1 MKRPISIFGWPSL
14 RHTNKAK
21 IEETEIVFVL
31 SLSRAVSSTFI
42 YRTLKAS
49 RKILTHV
56 KLLYRGFCLAVNDVD
71 AKSSN
76 LCLSFEI
83 FFFFR
88 SHPHTSF
95 HFFWSGLLYRV
106 VFSHCVYRVF
116 FFLLFS
122 VACCLLLSSLSN
134 NIFGGECHSRVSA
147 LLHLISGHL
156 FNTKNC
162 LTHLHAH
169 IAPDSEYRKKIVKS
183 NLHVPSLL
191 QYLIIAHSCPNSNV
205 SI

>member
-31 SLSRAVSSTFI
+31 LLSRAVSSTFI

-76 LCLSFEI
+76 LCLSFE
-83 FFFFR
+83 FFFFFFGLTRTPR
-88 SHPHTSF
+88 SI
-95 HFFWSGLLYRV
+95 FFWSGLLYRV

-122 VACCLLLSSLSN
+122 VACWLLLSSLSN

-191 QYLIIAHSCPNSNV
+191 Q
-205 SI
+205 